1 MTTFKPCK
9 PPPVNTQMGQAAP
22 TRLML
27 DLEERQAYLALGLE
41 ERKPYLAVGL
51 EEPHR
56 QAVRVTPLRRTQHR
70 PKRCQI
76 VIRVA
81 PPVVKVSANE

>member
-1 MTTFKPCK
+1 MTTSKPCK

-27 DLEERQAYLALGLE
+27 DLEERQAYLAL
-41 ERKPYLAVGL
+41 GL